1 MTDTPATTTRTPT
14 LSRPW
19 RRLLIT
25 AASLAAVAVL
35 WTVLI
40 GVWLPGFVKDKA
52 EAAARDALGVPVTI
66 ERIGIAPW
74 QVALTVEGLRIGT
87 AEAPVATLGRLQ
99 ADVAVR
105 QSLWLRAP
113 VIERLT
119 IEAPAVN
126 VERLDA
132 QRFNF
137 SPIVDRLRERAAAEP
152 PQPAGD
158 AARFALHNLTLADG
172 ALRYRD
178 GRDAARPIEHR
189 VEALRLALP
198 MLSNLPADVATEVQ
212 PLIEARID
220 GSSLRL
226 GGEAKPFVPER
237 PADLAL
243 AWREIQLAEWL
254 SLLQAVLPPSLAP
267 SSLKGSVSTDLTVAF
282 EARPAPQPPELR
294 VRGQLAIDGFA
305 LALPGLGVDAAWQQM
320 RIEAID
326 TQPLAAR
333 HAIGRVA
340 FDGLTLDLVRQPVTD
355 PAAADK
361 PVAAATPASAASAA
375 SQAVSA
381 EPAPP
386 LAWQLDAFTCRGCA
400 IHLRD
405 DTQQPPVRLA
415 LDELALTL
423 QKLAQPAA
431 APWTFD
437 LATRV
442 LAASGATRAASAKD
456 SANGGRLMLKGD
468 ISGLLPPASATAA
481 TAATSSAPAV
491 PLAVQAQIEIEALD
505 LQALQA
511 YLDPYVNLQLIGARV
526 STQGQLKLS
535 APASPL
541 ADPAAMK
548 ALDASYAGRFSLDG
562 LQTQDSVTGAEFV
575 RWRRFGL
582 DGLSARWQGAAAAGR
597 GQLDADFGRIGLDGL
612 QARVILH
619 PDAHLNLA
627 DIVKRERGAAAQS
640 ITTPQGAASATVPK
654 PDLVGPTAGP
664 VLNLRWQ
671 GVTLRDGGVFFTDN
685 FIKPNYS
692 ARLTQLKG
700 ELSALSSAAPEPAR
714 LSLTGALDDGA
725 PLRIAGRVHPL
736 GARLSTDI
744 EASARGI
751 ALTRMSTYAERYA
764 GYAIE
769 KGSMSVSV
777 RYQIEQGQLQA
788 ENQLFLDQLTFGDK
802 VDSPDATSLP
812 VRLAV
817 ALLKDKNGV
826 IDIRMPVSGTLDDPQ
841 FSVGGVIWKVV
852 VNLIEKAV
860 TAPFAMLFGGDSN
873 EASALAFAPGSAEL
887 DDAGRERLDALAQR
901 LIDKPALKL
910 EATGRADPALDGAAI
925 QAAHVEALKAQAMKA
940 EAMKA
945 EGTKAAAGAARVA
958 AAPALAA
965 SAASAVSA
973 ASAASAATAPIPPLE
988 PAELERALRTLA
1000 DARGDRVLAHLAAKL
1015 PAERVLLNRSQ
1026 LTAERPSGDSG
1037 PTTRVQFEL
1046 R

>member
-1 MTDTPATTTRTPT
+1 MPTPAPTPDST
-14 LSRPW
+14 AATPSFRLGRNG
-19 RRLLIT
+19 RRLLIGV
-25 AASLAAVAVL
+25 ASLAGLALL
-35 WTVLI
+35 WTLLI
-40 GVWLPGFVKDKA
+40 GVWLPGFVKTRA
-52 EAAARDALGVPVTI
+52 EAAASDALGVPVTI
-66 ERIGIAPW
+66 ERIEIAPW
-74 QVALTVEGLRIGT
+74 QVALTVQGLRIG
-87 AEAPVATLGRLQ
+87 AADAPLATLGRLH
-99 ADVAVR
+99 ADVALR

-113 VIERLT
+113 VVERLSV
-119 IEAPAVN
+119 EAPALN

-152 PQPAGD
+152 PKPAGEP
-158 AARFALHNLTLADG
+158 ARFALHNLQLSEG
-172 ALRYRD
+172 ALHYRD
-178 GRDAARPIEHR
+178 GRDGARVIEHR
-189 VEALRLALP
+189 VESLRLALP

-212 PLIEARID
+212 PLLEARID
-220 GSSLRL
+220 GSDFKL
-226 GGEAKPFVPER
+226 GGHARPFAAER
-237 PADLAL
+237 PADLKL
-243 AWREIQLAEWL
+243 AWRDVKLADWL

-267 SSLKGSVSTDLTVAF
+267 TRLEGAVSTDLDVAF
-282 EARPAPQPPELR
+282 ETRPAPQPPELR

-305 LALPGLGVDAAWQQM
+305 LALPGLGVDAAWQQL

-326 TQPLAAR
+326 TQPLAAQ
-333 HAIGRVA
+333 HTVGRIA
-340 FDGLTLDLVRQPVTD
+340 FDGLKLDLVRQPAEAQAAVAPA
-355 PAAADK
+355 PAAA
-361 PVAAATPASAASAA
+361 SAPEG
-375 SQAVSA
+375 QP
-381 EPAPP
+381 PAPA
-386 LAWQLDAFTCRGCA
+386 LAWKLDEFACRDCA
-400 IHLRD
+400 VHLRD
-405 DTQQPPVRLA
+405 DTLQPPLRLA
-415 LDELALTL
+415 LDELGLTL
-423 QKLAQPAA
+423 KQLAQPAQ
-431 APWTFD
+431 APWAFE
-437 LATRV
+437 LVTRV
-442 LAASGATRAASAKD
+442 LASTGNATNATNAASAKG
-456 SANGGRLMLKGD
+456 APPAGRLTLTGEL
-468 ISGLLPPASATAA
+468 SGLLPPAEPLKLQATIG
-481 TAATSSAPAV
+481 V
-491 PLAVQAQIEIEALD
+491 DALD
-505 LQALQA
+505 LRVLQA
-511 YLDPYVNLQLIGARV
+511 WLDPVVNLKLVGAQV
-526 STQGQLKLS
+526 STQGELTLS

-541 ADPAAMK
+541 VDAAAMK
-548 ALDASYAGRFSLDG
+548 AVDVRYAGRFSLDG
-562 LQTQDSVTGAEFV
+562 LQTQDSVTGADFV
-575 RWRRFGL
+575 RWRRVGL
-582 DGLSARWQGAAAAGR
+582 DGLDARWQGAGAAGR
-597 GQLDADFGRIGLDGL
+597 GQLDADFGRIALDGL

-627 DIVKRERGAAAQS
+627 DITRRERGAAPQS
-640 ITTPQGAASATVPK
+640 ITTPQPAALAAQPR
-654 PDLVGPTAGP
+654 PEPVGPSNGP

-671 GVTLRDGGVFFTDN
+671 GVALRDGSVFFTDN

-769 KGSMSVSV
+769 KGSMSVNV
-777 RYQIEQGQLQA
+777 RYQIEQGKLQA

-817 ALLKDKNGV
+817 SLLKDRNGV

-901 LIDKPALKL
+901 LIDKPQLKL

-925 QAAHVEALKAQAMKA
+925 QAAHA

-945 EGTKAAAGAARVA
+945 TA
-958 AAPALAA
+958 AAPAASAAASATASAAAAA
-965 SAASAVSA
+965 SAASA
-973 ASAASAATAPIPPLE
+973 PIPALE
-988 PAELERALRTLA
+988 PAALERALRSLA
-1000 DARGDRVLAHLAAKL
+1000 DARGDRVLAYLAAKL

-1026 LTAERPSGDSG
+1026 ITAERPSGDTVATS
-1037 PTTRVQFEL
+1037 RVQFEL